1 MLIGLWN
8 GGYNVTGVEN
18 LLFENVNEG
27 KVIRVKIGQI
37 ML

>member
-8 GGYNVTGVEN
+8 GGHNVTRVEN

-27 KVIRVKIGQI
+27 KVIRVKICQI